1 VDIGV
6 DTDTAGVQ
14 DELRGR
20 LQAALGAAY
29 ALERELGGGGM
40 SRVFVAE
47 DARLA
52 RRVVVKV
59 LAPELTAGMSAERFE
74 REIRLAARL
83 QHPNVVPV
91 IAAGERGG
99 LAYFVMPYVEGESLR
114 RRLTRDGRLP
124 VDAAVSV
131 LRDVARALEYAHAHG
146 VVHRD
151 VKPDNVLLTGS
162 AAAVADFGIAKALHL
177 ARTKGTAGAARAAG
191 TGAPETLTRAGT
203 SLGTPAY
210 MAPEQAAGDP
220 ATDHRA
226 DLYAWGVVAYEL
238 LAGAPPFSGRPAHQ
252 LVAAHIAEAPPPL
265 AAQAPDAPPAL
276 AGLVMRCLA
285 KDPARRP
292 QSAGELLAALEA
304 ARTPSGPHAVAPPPA
319 PRRRVRAAAGLLA
332 ALVLVAAVALL
343 RARRPSAPAPP
354 LLVVL
359 PFENLGPA
367 ADAYFADGLTE
378 EVRGR
383 LASVAGLRVIGGAS
397 ARQYRGTTKPAHQ
410 IARELGATHLLT
422 ATVRWERAPG
432 GGGRVRISPELVR
445 AADQATVWAE
455 PYEGPLTDVFEVQ
468 ARAAE
473 RVAGALDLAFDVR
486 RPDALAA
493 APTPNPSAYDQYLR
507 GLALEQRSY
516 FGAASWAA
524 VVEAY
529 GRAVALD
536 PRFGLAW
543 ARLAGARAQG
553 WTTEGQSDGAVL
565 GLARAALDSA
575 RRLAPGAPDTHVAA
589 ARLAFAADRDYA
601 EAVAQM
607 RAAVRARPGDASLLA
622 ELGWRLVEA
631 QDTAG
636 PGLEEGL
643 GISRGRR
650 SSSRSNHR
658 GCRRPTSS

>member
-1 VDIGV
+1 
-6 DTDTAGVQ
+6 
-14 DELRGR
+14 
-20 LQAALGAAY
+20 
-29 ALERELGGGGM
+29 
-40 SRVFVAE
+40 
-47 DARLA
+47 
-52 RRVVVKV
+52 
-59 LAPELTAGMSAERFE
+59 
-74 REIRLAARL
+74 
-83 QHPNVVPV
+83 
-91 IAAGERGG
+91 
-99 LAYFVMPYVEGESLR
+99 
-114 RRLTRDGRLP
+114 
-124 VDAAVSV
+124 
-131 LRDVARALEYAHAHG
+131 
-146 VVHRD
+146 
-151 VKPDNVLLTGS
+151 
-162 AAAVADFGIAKALHL
+162 
-177 ARTKGTAGAARAAG
+177 
-191 TGAPETLTRAGT
+191 
-203 SLGTPAY
+203 
-210 MAPEQAAGDP
+210 
-220 ATDHRA
+220 
-226 DLYAWGVVAYEL
+226 
-238 LAGAPPFSGRPAHQ
+238 
-252 LVAAHIAEAPPPL
+252 
-265 AAQAPDAPPAL
+265 
-276 AGLVMRCLA
+276 MRCLE

-643 GISRGRR
+643 GYLARAAELEPQQPPRLQATYFLIAGRYRAAVRYADRVIALAPDDMSGYDTKAWALMEDGGGVAAARAVLDRAAAHVRPAVVTRDLVVNWWNDAAAVLGEPYAGRLEAMTLADFPAPVSRIDSASFYLVRGLHALHTGHRATGVAYCDSVTALLAEWDRDADRPPQRAGDPATAPLAFLTAAHACGNRPTRARR
-650 SSSRSNHR
+650 SGEALRAVLARPHAAWERSVVPFALATADALLGNRDSAVVHLARAVRMPSSVWVSWLRVDPVFASLR
-658 GCRRPTSS
+658 GDPRFEALLVRRRP